1 LPKIAP
7 YVKHIK
13 LVKPIYKDANAV
25 FSGLDKF
32 DLCLLGVQFS
42 DLGRV
47 KKKRKRRRE
56 RHSAGY
62 VKHFLKR
69 FYRSPLKQNPQQKQI
84 KLRQRNAI
92 LP

>member
-7 YVKHIK
+7 CVKHIK

-42 DLGRV
+42 SLGRE
-47 KKKRKRRRE
+47 KEKRE
-56 RHSAGY
+56 RKGY
-62 VKHFLKR
+62 SVVLSSFFLKDFSDR
-69 FYRSPLKQNPQQKQI
+69 FSI
-84 KLRQRNAI
+84 KTPTKTNQT
-92 LP
+92 